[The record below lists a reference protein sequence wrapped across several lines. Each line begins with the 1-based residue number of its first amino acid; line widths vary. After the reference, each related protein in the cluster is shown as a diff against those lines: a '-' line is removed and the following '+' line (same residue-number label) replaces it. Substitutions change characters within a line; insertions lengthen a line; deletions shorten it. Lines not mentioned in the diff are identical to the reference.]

1 MRLFKI
7 DSNSGIPLIGA
18 ICFGIIDR
26 GTNLLQ
32 IRPSTLCSLS
42 CIFCS
47 TDLGPNSKTRVTDYM
62 VELDY
67 LLEWVKEVVKFK
79 GANLQA
85 HIDFGEPT
93 LYPNLIE
100 LVQGLKEIKGIEIVS
115 MESKNLHLNLR
126 KIDELSEIGL
136 DRINLSIDALDPELA
151 RKLAGTEEYDVTRII
166 ELAEYIAK
174 TNIKLLLAPVWVP
187 GLNDQE
193 IPKIIRFA
201 KEIGAK
207 LGIQKYEAHK
217 FGRKPEG
224 VKPISWW
231 KFYRKLEEWEKQF
244 NVKLRITP
252 KDFGIEKRKML
263 PIIFEKGQKV
273 RVEIKAPGWIRNE
286 MIGVAKNRCI
296 SIVECQAEIGNEIKV
311 EILENK
317 HNLYVARKI

>member
-1 MRLFKI
+1 VELFKI
-7 DSNSGIPLIGA
+7 DSNSGIPLVGA

-47 TDLGPNSKTRVTDYM
+47 TDLGPNSKTRVTNYI

-67 LLEWVKEVVKFK
+67 LLDWVREIAKFK
-79 GANLQA
+79 GAKLQA

-93 LYPNLIE
+93 LYPKLIE
-100 LVQGLKEIKGIEIVS
+100 LVQGLKEIEQIEIVS
-115 MESKNLHLNLR
+115 MESKNLHLDFK
-126 KIDELSEIGL
+126 KIDELAEVGL
-136 DRINLSIDALDPELA
+136 ERINLSLDALEPELA

-174 TNIKLLLAPVWVP
+174 TRIKLLLAPVWVP
-187 GLNDQE
+187 GLNDEE
-193 IPKIIRFA
+193 IPKIIKFA

-217 FGRKPEG
+217 YGRKPEG

-231 KFYRKLEEWEKQF
+231 KFYRKLEEWEKEF
-244 NVKLRITP
+244 NLKLKITP

-263 PIIFEKGQKV
+263 PIVFEKGEKV
-273 RVEIKAPGWIRNE
+273 RVEIKAPGWIRDE

-296 SIVECQAEIGNEIKV
+296 SIVNCKAEIGDEVKV

-317 HNLYVARKI
+317 HNLYVAKMV

>member
-1 MRLFKI
+1 MKLFKI
-7 DSNSGIPLIGA
+7 GSGSEIPLVGT

-32 IRPSTLCSLS
+32 IRPSTLCNLS

-47 TDLGPNSKTRVTDYM
+47 TDLGPNSKTRITEYI

-67 LLEWVKEVVKFK
+67 LLEWVREVARFK
-79 GANLQA
+79 GEKLQA

-100 LVQGLKEIKGIEIVS
+100 LVQGLKEIKEVEIVS
-115 MESKNLHLNLR
+115 MESKNLHLNFE
-126 KIDELSEIGL
+126 KIDELAEVGL
-136 DRINLSIDALDPELA
+136 DRINLSLDALDPELA
-151 RKLAGTEEYDVTRII
+151 KKLAGTESYDVNIII

-174 TNIKLLLAPVWVP
+174 SRIKLLLAPVWVP

-193 IPKIIRFA
+193 IPKIIKFV

-217 FGRKPEG
+217 YGRKPEG

-231 KFYRKLEEWEKQF
+231 KFYRKLEEWEKEF
-244 NVKLRITP
+244 NFKLKITP
-252 KDFGIEKRKML
+252 KDFRIEKRKML
-263 PIIFEKGQKV
+263 PIIFEKGEKI
-273 RVEIKAPGWIRNE
+273 RAEIKAPGWIKNE

-296 SIVECQAEIGNEIKV
+296 SIVDCKANIGDKIKV
-311 EILENK
+311 QIIENK
-317 HNLYVARKI
+317 HNIYVAKRV